1 MFSLELKGNF
11 KLNSVFGSWCSLVP
25 LSSLSSL
32 SSLTLTISI
41 KIPRVLTE
49 LIELVVIVASL
60 IPGLIYNQSDYRKI
74 KSER

>member
-1 MFSLELKGNF
+1 MFSLELKGDF
-11 KLNSVFGSWCSLVP
+11 KLNNVFGPWCSLVP
-25 LSSLSSL
+25 LSSL

>member
-11 KLNSVFGSWCSLVP
+11 KLNNVFGPWCSLVP
-25 LSSLSSL
+25 LSSL

-49 LIELVVIVASL
+49 LIELVVIVASH

>member
-25 LSSLSSL
+25 LSSL